1 MRTRA
6 PREYLILRVTRI
18 LHADRRKLWR
28 LRLKSLL
35 VHRVVAAE
43 ARRAAPFHDPEG
55 IMAEAYFRSGVR

>member
-1 MRTRA
+1 MRTRP

-18 LHADRRKLWR
+18 HADRRELWR

-43 ARRAAPFHDPEG
+43 AARAAPFHDG
-55 IMAEAYFRSGVR
+55 SVFSKRRSVILKE